1 MKRFLIAAAILAST
15 TAFAKDMPKVYGNEA
30 LAPHTSAEKEI
41 AGLFDRWNAALAT
54 GNPAE
59 VAKLYAPKGVLLPT
73 VSNQVRATPAAITDY
88 FVHFLEL
95 KPKGTINYRE
105 IRVLDKNTAIDNGV
119 YTFAIVKDGQPG
131 TVQARYTYVYEKIG
145 GTWKIMAH
153 HSSAMPEKA
162 DAS

>member
-1 MKRFLIAAAILAST
+1 MKRLLIAAAIVATST
-15 TAFAKDMPKVYGNEA
+15 FAVAKDAPKVYGNEVV
-30 LAPHTSAEKEI
+30 APHNAAEKEI

-54 GNPAE
+54 GDAAQ
-59 VAKLYAPKGVLLPT
+59 VAKLYAPHGVLLPT

-119 YTFAIVKDGQPG
+119 YTFAVERDGQPG
-131 TVQARYTYVYEKIG
+131 TVQARYSFVYEKIG
-145 GTWKIMAH
+145 GTWKIMSH
-153 HSSAMPEKA
+153 HSSAMPEK
-162 DAS
+162 S